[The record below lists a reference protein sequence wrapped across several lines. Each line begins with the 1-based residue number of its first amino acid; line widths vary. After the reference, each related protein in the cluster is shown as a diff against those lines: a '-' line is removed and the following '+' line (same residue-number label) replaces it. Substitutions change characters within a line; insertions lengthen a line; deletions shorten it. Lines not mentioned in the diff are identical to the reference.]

1 MVQSRE
7 GPRVT
12 PGGLIRPSP
21 LPAGAPTEQEI
32 LAGMIGP
39 RPPNKSLTGSRG
51 AVHGQGPMTSNQ
63 PNELFATIYRAP
75 FNPEVLKRPEARA
88 LQAALSQGHVTV
100 EVLLQH
106 FAHGQ
111 MPALQREILLNI
123 LKLVQSQGHLGH
135 AQQAAHLPN
144 RGGGLS
150 PLPPDALAILQQ
162 QRLSPGLLGGGGGG
176 AGAGGLTVVSPTH
189 NQRIPSPQELQVHTQ
204 QVRTFAFLSLYGTI
218 HASVF
223 PDWAIAIWVIFT
235 ALCNFW
241 GSHWL
246 NLLQLFGRFL
256 KGSKTFIYQHLE

>member
-39 RPPNKSLTGSRG
+39 RPPNTSLTGSRG

-123 LKLVQSQGHLGH
+123 LKLVQLQGHLGH
-135 AQQAAHLPN
+135 AQQAAHLRQTRLPSCN
-144 RGGGLS
+144 SSGFHLDYWVEAVVVLVLVDLQSSVPPTIRGFLPRKSFKCILS
-150 PLPPDALAILQQ
+150 
-162 QRLSPGLLGGGGGG
+162 RYGHSPFS
-176 AGAGGLTVVSPTH
+176 AYMVQFTH
-189 NQRIPSPQELQVHTQ
+189 QCFQI
-204 QVRTFAFLSLYGTI
+204 
-218 HASVF
+218 
-223 PDWAIAIWVIFT
+223 
-235 ALCNFW
+235 
-241 GSHWL
+241 
-246 NLLQLFGRFL
+246 GR
-256 KGSKTFIYQHLE
+256 